1 MSQQCHTKE
10 SHEHHQRLAEKKFIE
25 QYKAHHSFLRRTVK
39 HLRIHYKRAI
49 WRIVIQSSRLVK
61 RCLDISLSLIAILLL
76 LPVYII
82 TALAIQLDA
91 PGPVIFKQQRAG
103 RFGKAFTMYKFRSMV
118 VTAEHDKQALLASN
132 ESAAGVIFK
141 MKQDP
146 RITRVGRFIR
156 KYSIDELPQLFNVLL
171 GDMSLVG
178 PRPPTLNEVAQYSL
192 SDRKRL
198 YVAPGITC
206 IWQVSGRSEI
216 DFAGQVKLD
225 VAYIQSQSLWTDISI
240 LLKTIPAVLLGKG
253 AY

>member
-1 MSQQCHTKE
+1 M
-10 SHEHHQRLAEKKFIE
+10 E
-25 QYKAHHSFLRRTVK
+25 QYKAHHSFVRRVVRN
-39 HLRIHYKRAI
+39 LRIHYKRAL
-49 WRIVIQSSRLVK
+49 WRFVIQSSRAVK
-61 RCLDISLSLIAILLL
+61 RGLDIVLSLAAIVLL
-76 LPVYII
+76 LPVYAL
-82 TALAIQLDA
+82 TAIAIYVDA
-91 PGPVIFKQQRAG
+91 PGPVIFTQLRAG
-103 RFGKAFTMYKFRSMV
+103 RFGKPFTMFKFRSMV
-118 VTAEHDKQALLASN
+118 VKAESEKAALLDQN
-132 ESAAGVIFK
+132 ESSAGVIFK
-141 MKQDP
+141 MKRDP

-156 KYSIDELPQLFNVLL
+156 KFSIDELPQLFNVLR

-178 PRPPTLNEVAQYSL
+178 PRPPTLSEVAQYSL

-225 VAYIQSQSLWTDISI
+225 VAYIQSQSLWTDLRI